1 MLNIIPQ
8 DPSNK
13 YRQIGDSGS
22 MFTSIS
28 FWQYPIMLITMI
40 IIIISIIVAFTTGKT
55 SDSTLA
61 DISSITSKDTG
72 APIITNVE

>member
-28 FWQYPIMLITMI
+28 FWPYPIMLITMI

-61 DISSITSKDTG
+61 DISSTTSKDTG

>member
-13 YRQIGDSGS
+13 YRQISDSGS

-28 FWQYPIMLITMI
+28 FWSYPIMLITMI

-61 DISSITSKDTG
+61 DISSTTSKDTG